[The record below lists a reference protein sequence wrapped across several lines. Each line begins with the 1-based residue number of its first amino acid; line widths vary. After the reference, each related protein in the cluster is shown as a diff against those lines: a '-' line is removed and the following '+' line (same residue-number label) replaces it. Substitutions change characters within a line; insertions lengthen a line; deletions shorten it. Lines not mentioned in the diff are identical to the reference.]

1 MDNQKFVELA
11 KGAVVYYFNCHR
23 KITDG
28 SRLTSKDVLIQ
39 YGCACKQ
46 LGVELETTSVLQT
59 KGLIEHT
66 NGKFQGRLVSELR
79 LNNIT

>member
-1 MDNQKFVELA
+1 MSLNKDKRNS
-11 KGAVVYYFNCHR
+11 
-23 KITDG
+23 D
-28 SRLTSKDVLIQ
+28 KDVLIQ

-59 KGLIEHT
+59 KGIIEHT
-66 NGKFQGRLVSELR
+66 NGKFQGRLVFELR